1 MRNISHADPSQIIQ
15 REFDEQLDAKRV
27 VIVGGE
33 MPVFNVQPSINQM
46 QQEVRIEK
54 IEVPTIIV
62 QKELQI
68 VEVEKILIQKEVQIE
83 KIEVPFVVTEIK
95 EVIKEVPVIQHEIR
109 MVEVPVVVKEIQVKD
124 MSKLVKCAIAVHALT
139 TTLLLLK
146 LILK

>member
-1 MRNISHADPSQIIQ
+1 MSYADPTQIVQ

-33 MPVFNVQPSINQM
+33 MPVFNIQKNL
-46 QQEVRIEK
+46 QQEVRIER
-54 IEVPTIIV
+54 IEVPQII
-62 QKELQI
+62 
-68 VEVEKILIQKEVQIE
+68 IQKEIQVVEIEKIVIQKEIQIE
-83 KIEVPFVVTEIK
+83 KVEIPVILK
-95 EVIKEVPVIQHEIR
+95 EIQEIIREVPVIQHEIR

>member
-33 MPVFNVQPSINQM
+33 MPVFNIQKNL
-46 QQEVRIEK
+46 QQEVRIER
-54 IEVPTIIV
+54 IEVPQIII
-62 QKELQI
+62 QKEIQV
-68 VEVEKILIQKEVQIE
+68 VEVEKIVIQKEVQIE